1 MNHKFQSRFEKKK
14 FLPQNLEWG
23 RKKIKLRSFWT
34 RKMCIRHRAID
45 VINNWLKTNT
55 IQTVEAFTHATC
67 GENNLAFVFIA
78 IAQHISFSIW
88 NFITLAHP
96 YIQTVA
102 PRSTFHHTNIIMQ
115 SKSVSVFRLCEL
127 LANTSADTKRKHMKW
142 NERKSYKKMLSK
154 PYE

>member
-1 MNHKFQSRFEKKK
+1 MSIWVASSLPYNTYCKSINDMNHKFQTRIEKKK
-14 FLPQNLEWG
+14 FLTWNLEWG
-23 RKKIKLRSFWT
+23 RMKKKLRSFWT

-67 GENNLAFVFIA
+67 GENNLTFVFIA

-96 YIQTVA
+96 YIYKPWRHA
-102 PRSTFHHTNIIMQ
+102 LRSTTPI
-115 SKSVSVFRLCEL
+115 
-127 LANTSADTKRKHMKW
+127 
-142 NERKSYKKMLSK
+142 
-154 PYE
+154 